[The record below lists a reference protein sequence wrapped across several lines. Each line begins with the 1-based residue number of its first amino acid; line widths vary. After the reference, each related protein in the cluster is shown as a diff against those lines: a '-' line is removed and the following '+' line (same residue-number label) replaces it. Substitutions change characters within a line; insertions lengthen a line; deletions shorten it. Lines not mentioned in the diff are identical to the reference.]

1 MPSTKKAQ
9 RVRKLMQLRNT
20 LADGAQMGNPVTH
33 EKLIT
38 FSEHNHEV
46 IMAHLDSMLL
56 DEGIHKL

>member
-1 MPSTKKAQ
+1 MATSKKQ
-9 RVRKLMQLRNT
+9 LRVQKLIQLRNT
-20 LADGAQMGNPVTH
+20 LADGALMGNPVTD